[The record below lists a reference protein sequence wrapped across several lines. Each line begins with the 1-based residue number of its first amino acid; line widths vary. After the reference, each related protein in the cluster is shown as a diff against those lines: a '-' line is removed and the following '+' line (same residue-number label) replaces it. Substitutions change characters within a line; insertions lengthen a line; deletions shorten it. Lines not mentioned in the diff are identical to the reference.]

1 MSFTGQ
7 SPRTSGVA
15 DLRPSSPAQ
24 LAIAGA
30 ILWLLGVV
38 LHPLAILVP
47 IGLLVLAVAAVGFLL
62 RPKSQ
67 TMYWRGRRIEL
78 EDKRASRYRLYYTV
92 FRS

>member
-1 MSFTGQ
+1 MSINGHP
-7 SPRTSGVA
+7 SRTSGVA
-15 DLRPSSPAQ
+15 DLRPASPAQ
-24 LAIAGA
+24 LAIVGA

-47 IGLLVLAVAAVGFLL
+47 IGLLVLAVAALGFLL

-67 TMYWRGRRIEL
+67 TMHWRGRRIEL
-78 EDKRASRYRLYYTV
+78 EDKNASRYRLYYTI

>member
-1 MSFTGQ
+1 MSMTGH
-7 SPRTSGVA
+7 SSRTSGVA

-24 LAIAGA
+24 LAIVGA
-30 ILWLLGVV
+30 VLWLLGVV

-47 IGLLVLAVAAVGFLL
+47 IGLLVLAVAALGFLM

-78 EDKRASRYRLYYTV
+78 DDKHGSRHRLYRTI